1 MNPNSDDMNEY
12 VLCDADPERLNPA
25 ELLSCVQNL
34 QKENQQLTQTVRTLQ
49 NALNEA
55 ADILPGAG
63 IMDSARIADL
73 LKQEK
78 YMKLLLENSPEII
91 LLINQ
96 DGRLTYCTNALL
108 EIAHIEDFKQISGM
122 TFQELYGFFG
132 DDTFVQQGVQRFEMI
147 REGHKMVTRNVRIDF
162 SGQGD
167 ARVYTIQ
174 AAPMLDE
181 DGTFDGVLVMY
192 YDTTDLKNA
201 EEDDRTR
208 VMLDATPLACSFW
221 DENDEMLDCNRE
233 ALRMF
238 GLTSK
243 ADYLKYLC
251 DLSPE
256 FQPDGSRSCE
266 KSRRL
271 ELAAMNTGYQ
281 RFEWMHCTLDGRPLP
296 VETILV
302 RVPWQDSYGLATYCR
317 DLREIIATQQK
328 VREADERNRELEVQT
343 RAAQVASEA
352 KSRFLASMSHEIRTP
367 MNAIIGVSDVI
378 NTDNLDQVQRDY
390 INDIKKTSR
399 ALLHIIN
406 DILDFSKIEAGKME
420 LTPIHFNLIELFDN
434 VCSMSNFIA
443 ESKDLKF
450 KYACDA
456 DVPHV
461 VYGDDV
467 RLRQIIVNII
477 NNAIK
482 YTREGYVEFFVKRA
496 VKQDQPYIA
505 FIVKDTGI
513 GIKKENFPK
522 LFNAFQQFDTEINH
536 GIMGTGLGLSI
547 TKNLVSLMNGEILLE
562 SEYGVGSVFTVLLP
576 LPEGDSAQIEKTGF
590 AAFSVAADDVKV
602 LVVDDNPINL
612 KVALAYLAQHNI
624 HADGISSGYE
634 AIQQIQ
640 QKSYDLIFMDH
651 MMPEMDGIE
660 TTRRIRALLDGRYK
674 DIPIIAL
681 SANAV
686 IGAREAFLA
695 AGMNDFISKPIDPKA
710 LNMVL
715 LKWLPPS
722 KVSSA
727 LDPIVARKFT
737 PYSDAEEGAAILDTK
752 AGLKNAV
759 DDETLYHQ
767 LLMNFNADHASDDQR
782 IARALE
788 TGDVTSAHRLA
799 HTLKSTAA
807 LIGAGRLRQA
817 ALLVETL
824 LSDGGADIPDQ
835 PLRDLS
841 AALKAVIHKL
851 RPLITRAQKP
861 VNHKTDLSDQTAALK
876 LIETLKPLLETGNAG
891 SLELLDAI
899 DELLAP
905 LSEDG
910 QTLINQIQDFEFSD
924 AAHTLNGLKQQINTG
939 NVAVR

>member
-1 MNPNSDDMNEY
+1 MNPDSASINKRVSY
-12 VLCDADPERLNPA
+12 GADLERLNPA
-25 ELLSCVQNL
+25 ELLTCAQNL
-34 QKENQQLTQTVRTLQ
+34 QKENQKLLQTVRALQ

-55 ADILPGAG
+55 ADIVPAAG
-63 IMDSARIADL
+63 IMDAARIADL

-91 LLINQ
+91 LLINR

-108 EIAHIEDFKQISGM
+108 ELARIEDFKQISGM
-122 TFQELYGFFG
+122 TFEELYSLFG
-132 DDTFVQQGVQRFEMI
+132 DDHFVRQGVQRFEKLK
-147 REGHKMVTRNVRIDF
+147 EGHKTVTTNVRIDF
-162 SGQGD
+162 SGRGD
-167 ARVYTIQ
+167 GRVYTVQ
-174 AAPMLDE
+174 AVPMLDE
-181 DGTFDGVLVMY
+181 SGTFDGVLVMY
-192 YDTTDLKNA
+192 YDTTDLRNA

-208 VMLDATPLACSFW
+208 IMLDATPLACSFW
-221 DENDEMLDCNRE
+221 DENDNMLDCNQE

-238 GLTSK
+238 GLASK

-271 ELAAMNTGYQ
+271 EMAAMNTGYQ
-281 RFEWMHCTLDGRPLP
+281 RFEWTHCTLDGEPLP
-296 VETILV
+296 VETTLV
-302 RVPWQDSYGLATYCR
+302 RVPWKDGYGLATYCR

-328 VREADERNRELEVQT
+328 VREADERNRELEIQT

-367 MNAIIGVSDVI
+367 MNAIIGVSDLI
-378 NTDNLDQVQRDY
+378 DTDNLDQVQQDY
-390 INDIKKTSR
+390 FNDIKKTSR

-420 LTPIHFNLIELFDN
+420 VSPIHFNLMELFDN

-443 ESKDLKF
+443 ESKELTF
-450 KYACDA
+450 KYAFDA

-467 RLRQIIVNII
+467 RIRQIIVNII

-482 YTREGYVEFFVKRA
+482 YTREGYVEFRVKRA
-496 VKQDQPYIA
+496 VKQDRPYIA

-522 LFNAFQQFDTEINH
+522 LFNAFQQFDTGINH

-562 SEYGVGSVFTVLLP
+562 SEYGAGSVFTVLLP
-576 LPEGDSAQIEKTGF
+576 LAEGDPAQIEKTGF

-602 LVVDDNPINL
+602 LVVDDNHINL

-624 HADGISSGYE
+624 RADGVSSGYE
-634 AIQQIQ
+634 AIQKIR

-660 TTRRIRALLDGRYK
+660 TTRRIRALPDGQYK

-686 IGAREAFLA
+686 TGARETFLA
-695 AGMNDFISKPIDPKA
+695 AGMNDFVSKPIDPKA
-710 LNMVL
+710 LNMAL
-715 LKWLPPS
+715 LKWLPSS

-727 LDPIVARKFT
+727 MKPIAVRKFT
-737 PYSDAEEGAAILDTK
+737 PYSDPGESARILDTE

-759 DDETLYHQ
+759 DDETLYRQ
-767 LLMNFNADHASDDQR
+767 MLINFNTDHASDDQLT
-782 IARALE
+782 ARALE
-788 TGDVTSAHRLA
+788 TGDAAEARRLA

-807 LIGAGRLRQA
+807 LIGAGQLHQA
-817 ALLVETL
+817 AQSVEKL
-824 LSDGGADIPDQ
+824 LSDGGAADISDQ

-841 AALKAVIHKL
+841 AALKAVIHKV
-851 RPLITRAQKP
+851 RPLIVKEQSP
-861 VNHKTDLSDQTAALK
+861 VNHKTDLSDKTKALD
-876 LIETLKPLLETGNAG
+876 LIETLEPLLEAGNTR
-891 SLELLDAI
+891 SLELLDTI
-899 DELLAP
+899 DELLLP
-905 LSEDG
+905 WSDDG
-910 QTLINQIQDFEFSD
+910 PILINQIQDFDFNN
-924 AAHTLNGLKQQINTG
+924 AAHTLKDIKQQINT
-939 NVAVR
+939 